1 MAGASTPGAHRPL
14 PIDPRLV
21 PVSHRDAHLPAV
33 DPSRLSAPALR
44 ARFADPP
51 SWAPEFTRDRSRPPP
66 PNPTDAS
73 VLVPIVMHPEGLS
86 VLLTERA
93 AHLRQ
98 HAGQIAFPGG
108 RRDADDRTP
117 IDTALREAAEEV
129 GIAPE
134 FVEVLGLMP
143 HYWSGTGYRITP
155 VVALLRPGFTV
166 RSDPTEVAAVFEVP
180 LTFLMDPRHHERRR
194 IRIDDQERDFYAMPF
209 RHEAHQRE
217 YFIWGATAAMLR
229 NLYRLL
235 SA

>member
-1 MAGASTPGAHRPL
+1 MTGGSAPGSHRPF

-21 PVSHRDAHLPAV
+21 PVSHRDGHLPAV
-33 DPSRLSAPALR
+33 DIGRLSPQALR
-44 ARFADPP
+44 ARFTDPP
-51 SWAPEFTRDRSRPPP
+51 VWTPEFTRDRSRPPP
-66 PNPTDAS
+66 PDPTDAS
-73 VLVPIVMHPEGLS
+73 VLVPIVKHESGLT

-108 RRDADDRTP
+108 RRDAEDRTP

-129 GIAPE
+129 GIDAG

-155 VVALLRPGFTV
+155 VVALLEPGFTV

-180 LTFLMDPRHHERRR
+180 LVFLMNPGHHERRR
-194 IRIDDQERDFYAMPF
+194 IRIDDLDRDFYAMPF
-209 RHEAHQRE
+209 RHDEHQRE